1 MVGKALEEVP
11 GEALASE
18 QPDLA
23 FKLAP
28 HH

>member
-1 MVGKALEEVP
+1 MIGEALEEVP

-23 FKLAP
+23 FKLAL